1 MLAKELYLTSEEYLI
16 REENSPH
23 KNEYRNGVI
32 FPRKEVN
39 NNHVLITGN
48 LATILRINT
57 RGSGCL
63 VYASDTKVNIESI
76 NTYYYPDVIV
86 SCDVRDRNF
95 PNFVRYPCLIV
106 EILSPSTEAFDRG
119 DKFADYRNLPSLQEY
134 ILVSQNHIRIDYY
147 RRNTDNNWSLSSY
160 QKDQELELISI
171 NLKLS
176 VNQIYEDVTL

>member
-1 MLAKELYLTSEEYLI
+1 MAGAT
-16 REENSPH
+16 
-23 KNEYRNGVI
+23 
-32 FPRKEVN
+32 
-39 NNHVLITGN
+39 NNHLLIAGN
-48 LATILRINT
+48 FFTIIRTHI

-63 VYASDTKVNIESI
+63 SYISDTKVNIESI

-86 SCDVRDRNF
+86 SCDARDRNF

-134 ILVSQNHIRIDYY
+134 ILVSQNQISIDYY
-147 RRNTDNNWSLSSY
+147 RRNTDNNWLLSSY

-171 NLKLS
+171 GLKIA
-176 VNQIYEDVTL
+176 VNQIYEDVTLPSKI